1 MLSSKDRIN
10 LRNELFE
17 KLKDFHI
24 IYESNK
30 SYRFTSKKNF
40 IEKINNFN
48 LREKY
53 DLYINQFRSEN
64 EALYCLLHLD
74 DFENHKCPICN
85 EICEFYYNKQ
95 HKEYRNT
102 CGSKTCGREQYEKT
116 NLKLHGNK
124 NYNNREKAKET
135 CKKEYGV
142 EHTSKLSEV
151 IEKGKDTKNKRYGD
165 SNYNNRDLSIKTCN
179 EKYGV
184 PHHMQN
190 EKIKKNQHKTM
201 LSKYGT
207 KHALQVDE
215 FKNKSILTYHKNHD
229 FQDIINDEDV
239 INIIQNLKLQ
249 KESDLHL
256 DIYYND
262 KYFKEFII
270 ELSRLKNRK
279 LQLNEIVKIFGRS
292 RTTIKEKLQVL
303 DLLDYFEIKDSEL
316 ELKFYNFLI
325 ENGFVEETDFDRHNR
340 SILLENQL
348 ELDFY
353 LKDYDIAFE
362 INDLQSHNV
371 KQKDQYYHYN
381 KTIECA
387 KKGIYLIHIWEWELT
402 DEKLWRRTSNWIL
415 NLLNQS
421 KIQLDI
427 KDCSIKEISVEE
439 YIKFHNEYSISQHIQ
454 VTHCIGLYH
463 NNELIE
469 ILSFQ
474 NDILDVVVKFGYDP
488 ITNIQNIIE
497 SYMIYNNLD
506 SLIMRID
513 ISKMNINN
521 IKFELLK
528 HSEPE
533 EISCNN
539 EYKKMY
545 DCGKNIYIFKRN

>member
-1 MLSSKDRIN
+1 M
-10 LRNELFE
+10 RNELFE

-24 IYESNK
+24 VYESNK

-85 EICEFYYNKQ
+85 EICEFYYNKH

-102 CGSKTCGREQYEKT
+102 CGSKTCEREQYEKT

-142 EHTSKLSEV
+142 EHASKLSEV

-165 SNYNNRDLSIKTCN
+165 PNYNNRDLSIKTCN

-262 KYFKEFII
+262 KCFKEFII

-325 ENGFVEETDFDRHNR
+325 ENGFVEETDFNRHNR
-340 SILLENQL
+340 SILLENQH

-362 INDLQSHNV
+362 INDLQSHNI

-387 KKGIYLIHIWEWELT
+387 KKGIQLIHIWEWELT
-402 DEKLWRRTSNWIL
+402 DEKFWRRISKWIL

-427 KDCSIKEISVEE
+427 KDCIVKEVTIEE
-439 YIKFHNEYSISQHIQ
+439 QQKFMNLYDLNGYKESNYCTGIYYDDDLIQ
-454 VTHCIGLYH
+454 IFSL
-463 NNELIE
+463 NDNELSIC
-469 ILSFQ
+469 I
-474 NDILDVVVKFGYDP
+474 KFGYK
-488 ITNIQNIIE
+488 IFNETIEIIK
-497 SYMIYNNLD
+497 SLAQKNNSD
-506 SLIMRID
+506 SIIIKCDLSKFTDKAFKELGFKLLKYIEPKI
-513 ISKMNINN
+513 ISKNLN
-521 IKFELLK
+521 ET
-528 HSEPE
+528 
-533 EISCNN
+533 C
-539 EYKKMY
+539 EYKLIY
-545 DCGKNIYIFKRN
+545 DCGQNIYTFENKRN